1 MTKRKKA
8 FAVLVIAILLLILE
22 LLPYGA
28 VLEFAH
34 MSPDLTVGYYEQP
47 FSYFDPIVYGYG
59 HFGPFIT
66 AILTCLLA
74 IVSVIHVFADHRATR
89 MILPITSVLTFLVS
103 LTPLCDR
110 SFTFACIRSVTS
122 CQSRKKDRNGQQDEQ
137 ILFHTV
143 SSFLSEIINSRLLNA
158 SNWGLSVRS

>member
-8 FAVLVIAILLLILE
+8 FAMLVIAILLLILE

-28 VLEFAH
+28 VLDFAH
-34 MSPDLTVGYYEQP
+34 MSPDLTVRYYQQH

-74 IVSVIHVFADHRATR
+74 IVSVIHVFADHRAIR
-89 MILPITSVLTFLVS
+89 MILSATSFLTFLS
-103 LTPLCDR
+103 PFPR
-110 SFTFACIRSVTS
+110 
-122 CQSRKKDRNGQQDEQ
+122 
-137 ILFHTV
+137 
-143 SSFLSEIINSRLLNA
+143 
-158 SNWGLSVRS
+158 